1 MNTTLSYG
9 FIRDEKQAH
18 MGEAVAINIRVGQ
31 VSGFFFVCLDQAK
44 RHLLRV
50 PAVVQKYCF
59 VK

>member
-31 VSGFFFVCLDQAK
+31 VSAFFLFVWIK
-44 RHLLRV
+44 LRDI
-50 PAVVQKYCF
+50 C
-59 VK
+59 

>member
-1 MNTTLSYG
+1 MNITLSYG

-31 VSGFFFVCLDQAK
+31 VSAFFFVCLDQAK

-50 PAVVQKYCF
+50 PAVV
-59 VK
+59 